1 MGFSEYAV
9 IISLDSINK
18 LMSDGKCCIFCGRQ
32 WTFKQY
38 VVYTNFYFKGLKLK
52 KNFKEQDVSND
63 AVSVI
68 LHVSLFPK
76 LIWMLS
82 NCWNTKEIFDSS

>member
-1 MGFSEYAV
+1 MESVVFFAV
-9 IISLDSINK
+9 GNEPLNS
-18 LMSDGKCCIFCGRQ
+18 M
-32 WTFKQY
+32 Y
-38 VVYTNFYFKGLKLK
+38 MNFYFKGLKLK

-76 LIWMLS
+76 LIWML
-82 NCWNTKEIFDSS
+82 